1 MPLPARAAE
10 RADRRE
16 PARVGGAG
24 MRHGLTAGMVL
35 LAVVLVM
42 LTPTAGAQS
51 RTATIEHDGIRYGRV
66 VSERRL
72 VDGIV
77 QTRETARLQL
87 RAMSV
92 RESRDYEQRSSETRD
107 GRPLTQ
113 SRRIAAG
120 ALLIEAD
127 ARITDGTI
135 LLRRREGLQTRT
147 DSLPAPPDL
156 LVDAGL
162 QRRVAAQ
169 AAGTPWQFTYSE
181 LDLLDARVVAV
192 RLSSDG
198 VAVGDRLA
206 LLHETRAG
214 GTTTQRRL
222 YWSVSQQHLLP
233 AWDLAGARFESHAC
247 TAPCTD
253 DGTQH
258 YELLAGLTVASP
270 YHLPMAT
277 RRKTLRYVFE
287 SADGTAPALPPT
299 GEQQVVYR
307 GGRSVVTI
315 CARCGTEAPPDP
327 AALARYRAPN
337 AWVQSDH
344 AQLRS
349 LARSS
354 AAHGS
359 VRARMYRLVRF
370 VQHHMTGNRRSLGYA
385 SALQAAETRS
395 GDCTEFA
402 VLLAA
407 LARAQGIPTRVVG
420 GLLYSSRFTDQRDV
434 FSPHAWVQAWD
445 GTRWTS
451 FDAGVGE
458 FDSTHIVLA
467 IGDGDPAG
475 YADLLRRVRG
485 LRLVAAAQIGNRE

>member
-1 MPLPARAAE
+1 MPTRAAPCLG
-10 RADRRE
+10 RRE
-16 PARVGGAG
+16 PARAY
-24 MRHGLTAGMVL
+24 RATSRRSR
-35 LAVVLVM
+35 
-42 LTPTAGAQS
+42 TAGAVALALTLAVLTAAASAQTH
-51 RTATIEHDGIRYGRV
+51 TATIEHDGVRYGRV
-66 VSERRL
+66 VYERSRAN
-72 VDGIV
+72 DIV
-77 QTRETARLQL
+77 QTRETARLYL
-87 RAMSV
+87 RTIKA
-92 RESRDYEQRSSETRD
+92 RESRDYEQRSSETGD

-120 ALLIEAD
+120 PLLIEAD
-127 ARITDGTI
+127 ARVEGDRIV
-135 LLRRREGLQTRT
+135 LRRREGQQVRT
-147 DSLPAPPDL
+147 LDLPLPPDL

-169 AAGTPWQFTYSE
+169 PAGMPWQFSYSE
-181 LDLLDARVVAV
+181 LDLLGARVVAV
-192 RLSSDG
+192 QLSSDG

-206 LLHETRAG
+206 LLQETRSGDA
-214 GTTTQRRL
+214 TTQRRL
-222 YWSVSQQHLLP
+222 YWSMSQQRLLP
-233 AWDLAGARFESHAC
+233 AWSLAGARFESHAC
-247 TAPCTD
+247 AEPCLD
-253 DGTQH
+253 DDTQH

-287 SADGTAPALPPT
+287 AVDGTAPSLPPT
-299 GEQQVVYR
+299 GEQQVVHR
-307 GGRSVVTI
+307 GTRSIVTI
-315 CARCGTEAPPDP
+315 CSDCGLEAPPDP
-327 AALARYRAPN
+327 ATLTYYRAAN

-354 AAHGS
+354 GSHGT
-359 VRARMYRLVRF
+359 VRARMHRLVRF
-370 VQHHMTGNRRSLGYA
+370 VQRYMTGNRQSLGYA
-385 SALQAAETRS
+385 SALQAADTRS

-420 GLLYSSRFTDQRDV
+420 GLLYSSRFTDRRDV

-445 GTRWTS
+445 GKRWTS
-451 FDAGVGE
+451 YDAGVGE